1 MADGAVGFGSGLNS
15 SCMTSRAKKVNNN
28 NSMSTAT
35 NMRRK
40 TRQSNRRDI
49 HNRVRHDKRLVL
61 MKLSRPEKRR
71 SRNES
76 SCFEMRQFRHC

>member
-1 MADGAVGFGSGLNS
+1 MADGAVVFGSGLNS

-28 NSMSTAT
+28 NSVSTAA

-49 HNRVRHDKRLVL
+49 HNRVRLKHDHT
-61 MKLSRPEKRR
+61 
-71 SRNES
+71 
-76 SCFEMRQFRHC
+76 SCFAEVEQARETQKLKRVFLILKCTS